1 MFVKKEYYSEMKKR
15 TSMIEKKMDLIEEC
29 LSDNAKEQMEQ
40 YNRDKFNEI
49 QKKVENNKQNIKID
63 EKLKD
68 EFSKIAEE
76 ALKLAERLCLNI
88 TVESDEDSGII
99 RYASGFFLF
108 DDTVNNER
116 KEFLELVEKSSSI
129 QAFARENT
137 IEIVLQYDFYK

>member
-29 LSDNAKEQMEQ
+29 LSDNAREQMEQ

-49 QKKVENNKQNIKID
+49 QNKKQNIKID

-68 EFSKIAEE
+68 EFSKIVDK

-88 TVESDEDSGII
+88 TVESDEDNGII
-99 RYASGFFLF
+99 RYATGFFLF
-108 DDTVNNER
+108 DDTTNNKR

-129 QAFARENT
+129 QVFARENT
-137 IEIVLQYDFYK
+137 IEVVLKYDFYK

>member
-29 LSDNAKEQMEQ
+29 LSDNAREQMEQ

-49 QKKVENNKQNIKID
+49 QKKVENKKQNIKID

-68 EFSKIAEE
+68 EFSKIAAE
-76 ALKLAERLCLNI
+76 ALNFAERFCFFFF
-88 TVESDEDSGII
+88 V
-99 RYASGFFLF
+99 YASGFFLF

-137 IEIVLQYDFYK
+137 IEVVLQYDFYK